1 MVSST
6 RWSDTNYISVLCNNS
21 TPSASYRKMLKYAG
35 HIMFYYIYFL
45 LHDIGIPIWLKQLP
59 TNLRWGRSNAGMVII
74 FEYSPGFFY
83 IVWALQLINKRI
95 IDITNLK
102 KILFHKPNPQRIP
115 CFDRDYLSSIA
126 DKYLDKYKWFKAVY
140 QDALFPYFR
149 ANSFLKT
156 CRPLGLISLCLR
168 R

>member
-35 HIMFYYIYFL
+35 RMIFYYIYLL
-45 LHDIGIPIWLKQLP
+45 LHDIGIPIWLKQLT
-59 TNLRWGRSNAGMVII
+59 TNLRLSII
-74 FEYSPGFFY
+74 CRHSYYFFY
-83 IVWALQLINKRI
+83 IVGLFSWLINALLLLLILKKYYSTNLIPKRI
-95 IDITNLK
+95 PR
-102 KILFHKPNPQRIP
+102 FG
-115 CFDRDYLSSIA
+115 RDYLSSIA

-156 CRPLGLISLCLR
+156 CHPLDLISLCLR